1 MGKKSK
7 RAKARKAIKEKSRA
21 ITICQGLSDRWD
33 QVERWRVGSCAHG
46 VNNTNALI
54 EGSVCRS
61 FVDKFLDVLEDEM
74 EGRKFEKTGEVFV
87 NALEKTY
94 ESHREQVWDDDTG
107 KIY

>member
-7 RAKARKAIKEKSRA
+7 GTKARKAIKEKSRA
-21 ITICQGLSDRWD
+21 IAICQGLSDRWD

-46 VNNTNALI
+46 VNTNTLI
-54 EGSVCRS
+54 EGSACRS
-61 FVDKFLDVLEDEM
+61 FVDKFLDVLAS
-74 EGRKFEKTGEVFV
+74 EGKTIEKTGEVFV

-107 KIY
+107 KMH